1 MSIITLSCFSRLLS
15 FAKPGMTKISRLKK
29 KLFSAENW
37 LLLVIVIVRFPRAEK
52 SKKLKMEKRSIS
64 IVLYSARSVEK
75 KTLLRLLMIGYKKK
89 IKQNR
94 KDLMFARLAECS
106 HIFFLNNTMFVF

>member
-1 MSIITLSCFSRLLS
+1 
-15 FAKPGMTKISRLKK
+15 
-29 KLFSAENW
+29 
-37 LLLVIVIVRFPRAEK
+37 
-52 SKKLKMEKRSIS
+52 MEKRSIS

-89 IKQNR
+89 KIKQNR

-106 HIFFLNNTMFVF
+106 HIFFLNNTMFVFLTRAIDFTRNERLLVG

>member
-1 MSIITLSCFSRLLS
+1 
-15 FAKPGMTKISRLKK
+15 
-29 KLFSAENW
+29 
-37 LLLVIVIVRFPRAEK
+37 
-52 SKKLKMEKRSIS
+52 MEKRSIS

>member
-1 MSIITLSCFSRLLS
+1 
-15 FAKPGMTKISRLKK
+15 
-29 KLFSAENW
+29 
-37 LLLVIVIVRFPRAEK
+37 
-52 SKKLKMEKRSIS
+52 MEKRSIS

-89 IKQNR
+89 KLIKPNR

-106 HIFFLNNTMFVF
+106 HIFFFFIIQCLFFNSRNRLYQKRETTGRLIYMVMHD

>member
-1 MSIITLSCFSRLLS
+1 
-15 FAKPGMTKISRLKK
+15 
-29 KLFSAENW
+29 
-37 LLLVIVIVRFPRAEK
+37 
-52 SKKLKMEKRSIS
+52 MEKRSIS

-89 IKQNR
+89 KIKQNR

>member
-1 MSIITLSCFSRLLS
+1 
-15 FAKPGMTKISRLKK
+15 
-29 KLFSAENW
+29 
-37 LLLVIVIVRFPRAEK
+37 
-52 SKKLKMEKRSIS
+52 MEKRFIS

-89 IKQNR
+89 LIKPNR

-106 HIFFLNNTMFVF
+106 HIFFLYNTKFVF

>member
-1 MSIITLSCFSRLLS
+1 M
-15 FAKPGMTKISRLKK
+15 
-29 KLFSAENW
+29 
-37 LLLVIVIVRFPRAEK
+37 VIVIVRFPRAEK

-89 IKQNR
+89 KIKQNR

-106 HIFFLNNTMFVF
+106 HIFFLNNTMFVFLTRAIDFTRNERLLVG